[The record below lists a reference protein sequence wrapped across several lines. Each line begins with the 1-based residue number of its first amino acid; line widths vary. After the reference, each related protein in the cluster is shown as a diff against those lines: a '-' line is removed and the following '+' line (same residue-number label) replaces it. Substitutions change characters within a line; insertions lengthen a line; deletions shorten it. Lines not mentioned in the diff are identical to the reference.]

1 MTCLL
6 SRRPQRTRGVLAVL
20 AVVIA
25 VVLSGCATESAAQA
39 CARGPLFANARAR
52 AERAVAELDRTT
64 TIELEESVTSVV
76 DQLLLLREVSPRD
89 LRDPLGVLV
98 AAYGQLVLAL
108 DGVAWNP
115 QVADSDAAVTRARG
129 AFAETSVAQSVDS
142 VSRFFAQQCEIA
154 IGESDPLFAM
164 SGTTLP
170 LPEVTEEATLD
181 ADEASSVSE
190 SELQAIGYVIGE
202 TYGVALVASEA
213 ECVARTLGVT
223 FGEASD
229 AEFNDGEF
237 FAEVVKVFASCG
249 VATPPT
255 TTPDN

>member
-1 MTCLL
+1 MSRHPGRPLRAAGVCCLF
-6 SRRPQRTRGVLAVL
+6 GAVL
-20 AVVIA
+20 I
-25 VVLSGCATESAAQA
+25 GCATESAAQA

-64 TIELEESVTSVV
+64 TIELEESVTAVV

-115 QVADSDAAVTRARG
+115 DVADSDATVARARG
-129 AFAETSVAQSVDS
+129 AFAETSVAQAGDTVAQ
-142 VSRFFAQQCEIA
+142 FFAQQCELA
-154 IGESDPLFAM
+154 LGESDPLFAM

-170 LPEVTEEATLD
+170 LPAVSEEPSRD
-181 ADEASSVSE
+181 AAEDSSVSAA
-190 SELQAIGYVIGE
+190 ELQAIGVLVGE
-202 TYGVALVASEA
+202 GYGVALTASEA

-223 FGEASD
+223 YGEVGDAAVDD
-229 AEFNDGEF
+229 AEYFDQVV
-237 FAEVVKVFASCG
+237 EVFTSCG